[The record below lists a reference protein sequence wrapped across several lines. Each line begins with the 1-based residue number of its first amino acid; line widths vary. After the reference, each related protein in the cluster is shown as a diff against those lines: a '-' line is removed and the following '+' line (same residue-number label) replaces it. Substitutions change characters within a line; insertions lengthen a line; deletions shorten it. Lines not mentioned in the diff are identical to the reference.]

1 VKQENGPA
9 PDERRQHAGP
19 PIPISARPRTTHTVL
34 FRMVLGQAL
43 VGLLLVAAVAI
54 SVWQFGAYNQARQ
67 AVEATSEGQRKIE
80 DVMDESTQLVLVTHR
95 IVFTQAPFQY
105 ISADSEREPTEAIR
119 TSVSGL
125 QGSRDK
131 LLSWAAALPA
141 GDPARSTL
149 DLASQYVDELVLIAK
164 RCADLGAAKDWEAA
178 KALLSKADGASTLP
192 RFEHVHTD
200 LASELR
206 WMLQLVGQK
215 KVRAG
220 AQMIKAS
227 NTAIAVIAVV
237 GLAVVALGAAL
248 SSSITRSISR
258 PVRQLSEAAAH
269 LAEGRFDTR
278 VPVERQDELG
288 QLAQVFNYMAGEL
301 QDLYADLEARAGTAE
316 ARLLQAVESIP
327 LGVVLYDADDRLVL
341 CNQNYREMRA
351 EIADR
356 IVPGARFA
364 DIEGQAAE
372 RGLEQA
378 RNPRGAFDLA
388 LEQARNPRGAFDL
401 ALGDGRWI
409 QVSEFRTQE
418 GGIFGIREDI
428 TERKQAETELRK
440 AKDAAE
446 AARTAMSEFVS
457 NASHELRTP
466 LTHIYGFARE
476 CEKDLN
482 QRIFPKVQG
491 ADPKTQRAMDEV
503 AESMDIIIDEGRRM
517 TALITD
523 MLDLAKITAGKME
536 WDMQPLSVVLVI
548 ERAMAL
554 MSHLF
559 DEKNLRLVKD
569 CEAGLPEVL
578 GDRDSLIRV
587 MLNLLSNAVKFTE
600 RGSVTCRAVRRSGE
614 IVVSVIDTGK
624 GIAPADHGRVF
635 EKFAQAGDPHTG
647 RSKGTGLGLP
657 ISKEIVERHG
667 GRIWLESE
675 LGKGSTFSFAL
686 PILPQADQGVQSPSL
701 RQAEGGVDEP
711 PNPARG

>member
-1 VKQENGPA
+1 MKQENGPA

-19 PIPISARPRTTHTVL
+19 PFPIPARPRTTHTVL

-54 SVWQFGAYNQARQ
+54 SVWQFGVYNQAKQ

-80 DVMDESTQLVLVTHR
+80 DLVDESTQLVLVTHR

-105 ISADSEREPTEAIR
+105 ISTDSEREPTEAIR

-149 DLASQYVDELVLIAK
+149 DQASQYVDELVLIAE
-164 RCADLGAAKDWEAA
+164 RCADLGVAKDWEAA
-178 KALLSKADGASTLP
+178 QALLSKADGASTLP

-215 KVRAG
+215 KVGAG

-248 SSSITRSISR
+248 SRSITLSISR

-388 LEQARNPRGAFDL
+388 L
-401 ALGDGRWI
+401 GDGRWI

-418 GGIFGIREDI
+418 GGIFGIRADI

-440 AKDAAE
+440 AKEAAE

-466 LTHIYGFARE
+466 LTHIYGFALE

-503 AESMDIIIDEGRRM
+503 AESMDIIIDEGKRM

-536 WDMQPLSVVLVI
+536 WDMQPLSVVAVI

-569 CEAGLPEVL
+569 CEADLPEVL
-578 GDRDSLIRV
+578 GDGDSLIRV
-587 MLNLLSNAVKFTE
+587 MLNLLSNALKFTE
-600 RGSVTCRAVRRSGE
+600 RGSVTCRAIRRDGE
-614 IVVSVIDTGK
+614 IIVSVIDTGK
-624 GIAPADHGRVF
+624 GIAAADHGRVF
-635 EKFAQAGDPHTG
+635 EKFAQAGDPVTG

-686 PILPQADQGVQSPSL
+686 PILSLTDQGVQSPSL